1 VLLVAAVAGCNH
13 EADARAEAKL
23 LLDKLHALSGDGTL
37 TQRKAALDAL
47 SALPLHE
54 AEHGHTRDLCHSAH
68 RQLLEA
74 EAAQLSARKALDE
87 AASAAQPGSSLSPER
102 GQAIAAELERSNAAL
117 MAAKKSFPE
126 CEQATL
132 ALTREAR

>member
-1 VLLVAAVAGCNH
+1 VLLLGALACNR
-13 EADARAEAKL
+13 EADAREEARL

-47 SALPLHE
+47 RALPLRE

-68 RQLLEA
+68 LQLLEA
-74 EAAQLSARKALDE
+74 EAAQVSARKALDE
-87 AASAAQPGSSLSPER
+87 AAAGAQPGGMALSPER
-102 GQAIAAELERSNAAL
+102 GQAIAAELERSNSALAAS
-117 MAAKKSFPE
+117 KKAFPE
-126 CEQATL
+126 CEQATI